1 MAKARV
7 ANTRLAGLIA
17 EASLSHAQVA
27 RIFVRVAV
35 ESGADEFAGVGRSHV
50 SHWVG
55 GTRPSG
61 RAPLIL
67 CEALSRHLG
76 RNLSLDDLGLAGPVR
91 PANSAFPRG
100 LDWQVDP
107 LNALTSAAD
116 PSRDDVDLE
125 HRRALEAAAYS
136 VAALALPDQLWW
148 QRMAER
154 RGAPSTPGSRRVG
167 NGDVDA
173 VRDMAAMFSR
183 IDQRRGGG
191 HARTAVVQYLSADV
205 AGYLHGNFGTERVR
219 RDMLSAAGEIAYIAG
234 WMTFDNCEHAT
245 AQRYFSIALKLAAEA
260 DDPPLA
266 GHILRALAHQALDLG
281 HRRQALDLATASVTG
296 DRYAQASHRERALL
310 GVVHARSLAITGHRE
325 ATAAALLRAEDDLAA
340 AYAGEGEAEPDR
352 VFFFGEASLAHETAC
367 ALRDG
372 GDLPGATR
380 EFRRSVRTRKAA
392 MFTRTHA
399 VTLGY
404 LGSVQIQQNDVE
416 QACHTWSAALDSM
429 DGIRSG
435 RTRQV
440 AADLRHLLVPFQRR
454 RLSFVNELDARAAAY
469 LAAAP

>member
-1 MAKARV
+1 VNVVKDRLSIGDPMAKTRV

-91 PANSAFPRG
+91 PAGSVFPDG

-136 VAALALPDQLWW
+136 VAALALPDQPWW

-167 NGDVDA
+167 KGDVDA

-245 AQRYFSIALKLAAEA
+245 AQRYLSIALKLAAEA
-260 DDPPLA
+260 DGDGGGGHHGRARQEPHGHGERCPLVPARDDPRLQR
-266 GHILRALAHQALDLG
+266 HEQTC
-281 HRRQALDLATASVTG
+281 ATHMPMYMMS
-296 DRYAQASHRERALL
+296 
-310 GVVHARSLAITGHRE
+310 
-325 ATAAALLRAEDDLAA
+325 
-340 AYAGEGEAEPDR
+340 
-352 VFFFGEASLAHETAC
+352 
-367 ALRDG
+367 ALRM
-372 GDLPGATR
+372 
-380 EFRRSVRTRKAA
+380 V
-392 MFTRTHA
+392 
-399 VTLGY
+399 
-404 LGSVQIQQNDVE
+404 
-416 QACHTWSAALDSM
+416 
-429 DGIRSG
+429 
-435 RTRQV
+435 
-440 AADLRHLLVPFQRR
+440 
-454 RLSFVNELDARAAAY
+454 
-469 LAAAP
+469 